1 MYFIYFSPQGG
12 VDADGKDD
20 LDSGD
25 EAEGKKIDTE
35 EVMNECSIASIL
47 LYYKLTYTY
56 LPTYSHNVEHY
67 KCILQ
72 ILEFRN

>member
-35 EVMNECSIASIL
+35 EVMNKCSIAFHPDLSAL
-47 LYYKLTYTY
+47 TKKLT
-56 LPTYSHNVEHY
+56 
-67 KCILQ
+67 
-72 ILEFRN
+72 

>member
-35 EVMNECSIASIL
+35 EVMNECSIAFITCLPS
-47 LYYKLTYTY
+47 TMY
-56 LPTYSHNVEHY
+56 LPTHIMLNIINTFC
-67 KCILQ
+67 K
-72 ILEFRN
+72 F

>member
-1 MYFIYFSPQGG
+1 MHFKLLDVCNSIFCILYFSPQGG

-35 EVMNECSIASIL
+35 EVMNECSIAL
-47 LYYKLTYTY
+47 HPY
-56 LPTYSHNVEHY
+56 
-67 KCILQ
+67 
-72 ILEFRN
+72 

>member
-35 EVMNECSIASIL
+35 EVMNECSIALHS
-47 LYYKLTYTY
+47 YYYTTCLPSTMY
-56 LPTYSHNVEHY
+56 LPTHIMLNIINAFC
-67 KCILQ
+67 K
-72 ILEFRN
+72 F

>member
-35 EVMNECSIASIL
+35 EVMNECSIA
-47 LYYKLTYTY
+47 YYYLY
-56 LPTYSHNVEHY
+56 LPTHIIMLNIINTFC
-67 KCILQ
+67 K
-72 ILEFRN
+72 F

>member
-35 EVMNECSIASIL
+35 EVIRMH
-47 LYYKLTYTY
+47 
-56 LPTYSHNVEHY
+56 P
-67 KCILQ
+67 
-72 ILEFRN
+72 

>member
-35 EVMNECSIASIL
+35 EVMNECSIA
-47 LYYKLTYTY
+47 YYY
-56 LPTYSHNVEHY
+56 LCTYSHNVEHY
-67 KCILQ
+67 KHIL
-72 ILEFRN
+72 

>member
-1 MYFIYFSPQGG
+1 MHFKLLDVCNSIFCILYYFSPQGG

-35 EVMNECSIASIL
+35 EVMNASCIHNT
-47 LYYKLTYTY
+47 TY
-56 LPTYSHNVEHY
+56 V
-67 KCILQ
+67 
-72 ILEFRN
+72 